1 MTQLKLNENIPN
13 FILPSTTGETFSY
26 ETHQKEHQSWPLI
39 IFFRGAWCPVCVQDL
54 KDLEENKNYFESKN
68 VHLITISTDELDN
81 LKKMA
86 DESNLSYPVLSD
98 KNLEALKAFDVFF
111 HGEDAPYEDH
121 GAHGEPAYFLVD
133 EKGRLLYQQKQT
145 SPFGRPTS
153 TELRKIVQYISK
165 NLK

>member
-26 ETHQKEHQSWPLI
+26 ETHQKEHQSWHLI

-86 DESNLSYPVLSD
+86 DEYNLSYPVLSD
-98 KNLEALKAFDVFF
+98 KNLEALK
-111 HGEDAPYEDH
+111 
-121 GAHGEPAYFLVD
+121 
-133 EKGRLLYQQKQT
+133 
-145 SPFGRPTS
+145 
-153 TELRKIVQYISK
+153 
-165 NLK
+165 

>member
-26 ETHQKEHQSWPLI
+26 ETHQKEHQSWHLI
-39 IFFRGAWCPVCVQDL
+39 IFFRGAWCPVCIQDL

-86 DESNLSYPVLSD
+86 DEYNLSYPVLSD

-121 GAHGEPAYFLVD
+121 RAHGEPAYFLVD

-145 SPFGRPTS
+145 SPFVRPTS

>member
-26 ETHQKEHQSWPLI
+26 ETHQKEHQSWHLI

-86 DESNLSYPVLSD
+86 DEYNLSYPVLSD

-121 GAHGEPAYFLVD
+121 RAHGEPAYFLVD

-145 SPFGRPTS
+145 SPFVRPKS